1 MNTKQ
6 YFKVL
11 FGSLS
16 LFASGF
22 VFASSPSIVDESV
35 SMTQD
40 PVSQQV
46 TVSYELENDPGI
58 ITVDF
63 LTNGV
68 SIGAKNIGSLAGDV
82 NKLVQPG
89 VKTIYWHPSKSWP
102 GNIAITEGVQA
113 KVTAW
118 PTNSPPDYMVIDMTL
133 GPSDTTI
140 PASERI
146 RYYTCAEAIDIP
158 GGIEGDL
165 CKTDYL
171 VLRKIHAAGRTFS
184 MGAAKNLADGYEWEG
199 TKVQSSSITPHIVQ
213 FTNDYYIGVYE
224 FTQQQ
229 WRHLA
234 TTNWFYFKSEGG
246 MRPVEG
252 VGGVRI
258 RGYMNDK
265 NDSSQK
271 IWPRDGRAV
280 TEKYAKKYTAITQ
293 LRKIAGG
300 LLLDLPTEAQWEFA
314 ARAGRCGAMPNGS
327 PIFAETEIGRF
338 GRFPSSQNLP
348 EGITVDSD
356 TLPSEGGTAIVGSY
370 PPNAWGLYDMLG
382 NVMELC
388 LDAWKPSGFYD
399 MDVVYIDPVG
409 PFETATDLRF
419 RVVKGG
425 HWNSAWPLTGR
436 SFVNINHINGDE
448 HTKYMG
454 FRVCLTL
461 P

>member
-1 MNTKQ
+1 MNTRH
-6 YFKVL
+6 YCEVL
-11 FGSLS
+11 FGCLS
-16 LFASGF
+16 LIAAGSL
-22 VFASSPSIVDESV
+22 FASSPSILDGSV

-46 TVSYELENDPGI
+46 TVSYELENAPGI
-58 ITVDF
+58 VTIDF

-82 NKLVQPG
+82 GKLVQPG
-89 VKTIYWHPSKSWP
+89 AKNIYWHPSKSCP
-102 GNIAITEGVQA
+102 GHIAITNGIQA
-113 KVTAW
+113 KVTVW
-118 PTNSPPDYMVIDMTL
+118 PTNAPPDYMVIDMTL

-158 GGIEGDL
+158 GGIEGEL

-184 MGAAKNLADGYEWEG
+184 MGAAKNFADEYEFEG
-199 TKVQSSSITPHIVQ
+199 VKVQSSSITPHIVQ

-224 FTQQQ
+224 FTRQQ

-234 TTNWFYFKSEGG
+234 TTNWFYFNNGSA

-252 VGGVRI
+252 IGGVRI

-265 NDSSQK
+265 KSSSQK

-280 TEKYAKKYTAITQ
+280 TETYGGKYTAIAQ

-300 LLLDLPTEAQWEFA
+300 LPIDLPTEAQWEFA
-314 ARAGRCGAMPNGS
+314 ARAGRCGAMPDGS
-327 PIFAETEIGRF
+327 PIFDANEAGRF
-338 GRFPSSQNLP
+338 GRFPSSPDLP
-348 EGITVDSD
+348 EGVTVDRD
-356 TLPSEGGTAIVGSY
+356 TPPSEGGTAIVGSY

-388 LDAWKPSGFYD
+388 LDAWQTSQFYD
-399 MDVVYIDPVG
+399 MDALHIDPVG

-419 RVVKGG
+419 RVVRGG

-436 SFVNINHINGDE
+436 SFVNINHINGE
-448 HTKYMG
+448 GHTKYMG